1 MYLVLWGLESL
12 VCVHQASRREGR
24 SYSSGSSLILGGGL
38 VSQKENPV
46 LVESE
51 MAEPTEEAF
60 NPMSQLARRVS
71 SPFFHPNPGELGRS
85 LCGVLGGVLGPFLTL
100 SPSLP
105 GSGSR
110 GERLADDVISV

>member
-1 MYLVLWGLESL
+1 MCIRLAGGKG
-12 VCVHQASRREGR
+12 GR
-24 SYSSGSSLILGGGL
+24 IPLSPLLILGGGL

-71 SPFFHPNPGELGRS
+71 SPFSTPTLGSWAEALWSPGRCAGALLDSSAPPR
-85 LCGVLGGVLGPFLTL
+85 FR
-100 SPSLP
+100 
-105 GSGSR
+105 SR